1 MKRFLL
7 ILTTFMI
14 GVAAVAQVK
23 TFSLNHGFNHD
34 AKVYDDTL
42 FVACDKGLY
51 AYPLKVESGTWKV
64 YAFENRIVY
73 NFVKSG
79 SHLLAV
85 TNENEVAGR
94 KQSLLRSDDY
104 GRTFSDVTPSEA
116 LVQEVYDDYDAK
128 IIQLYQRPNDLNG
141 LFIGYPKEPDNSSS
155 VFHSSALMESSDFGL
170 HWEKKNS
177 APPCNGKMAF
187 SFNDAAHMLVCGLTP
202 NVHCSCPYIIE
213 TKDDFQN
220 LTNVPYDIVD
230 DDDQVIYHHPDY
242 SMGATSGIIF
252 HQIVFNPSSSQTL
265 LAATT
270 TGIAK
275 SDDGG
280 KTWMHTLI
288 EMSRGYYIYIGV
300 GKVCYDQTNPQTVYA
315 VRNHDDK
322 GQYGYSLYLSQ
333 DGGGSWQK
341 TYTSQVSSNASW
353 IRELLVYNDQLIL
366 IAHEDEVLCIDKN
379 DISNPTNPEP
389 DIAYRPMIEDN
400 KEWTMVYMTTRP
412 QEEDLQTFNYKQIK
426 FGSALEVDGMTF
438 KQMVCSNWENGQNG
452 PEDWKEKEEYLGEA
466 DGKVYLYNQH
476 FKNTVKIMD
485 FTLQVGDTY
494 RQIQMGDP
502 NDYMDFVVT
511 AVTDTVIATSIDK
524 TQRKCLY
531 LSRPGSTKIDDVWI
545 EGIGSLVGGVYGSL
559 VQLMGGSIPSLR
571 KCQKDGQTL
580 YEAYHPFLKEGKRWN
595 CQEYYSN
602 GWIGEKWTKDVSYVI
617 NGTTE
622 IDGKIYYKMYHV
634 TEEGSEYYCA
644 LREEDKKVWKYSSDD
659 GEKLLYDFNMSVGD
673 SYMPNEFGYNYQLTD
688 IKTMRFQYDQ
698 LLNVLYYDISE
709 HYDVSA
715 PANHIASA
723 PVVEGVGCEIGWN
736 ITNLYE
742 PQPTNGIINN
752 EILLSC
758 YEDGKCIFTADDF
771 NNISTSKPDDDIAY
785 RPMIEEGKVWKV
797 GTVPSSPDSPVQIV
811 DYYYFDGDTIIDG
824 KTCKQMWCQRYVN
837 PDYADYSALTQTS
850 SLSKVGAWY
859 EEDKKVYVCR
869 EGTQGMQMLYDFSLE
884 ANDTL
889 QFLNVDGS
897 SPFII
902 GPRQTG
908 GIDGF
913 KGVYRDIM
921 MSVSEGQNIH
931 STFWLEGIGDI
942 DGPTRIPCDPI
953 LGDPVP
959 EFLMSC
965 TVGDEVIYLNDEY
978 EDGATPEGMIALKK
992 RFDFTHTT
1000 KLQPKAPVKQENS
1013 DASISS
1019 SEREVARPKVKV
1031 PKRSGEE
1038 QTVYGEYNALQL
1050 GIHLDPLDDAYQ
1062 VNITNESGK
1071 VVYEKTINAGTI
1083 VGLSID
1089 ISAYAKGYYTV
1100 TVENSNELFTGE
1112 FETETTGIEVIYN
1125 KVETKTDIYNLQ
1137 GQRLS
1142 FLQKGL
1148 NIVNGKKVYVK

>member
-1 MKRFLL
+1 MYFCNINSNVRNMKRFLL
-7 ILTTFMI
+7 VLTTFTI

-42 FVACDKGLY
+42 FVACNNGLY

-104 GRTFSDVTPSEA
+104 GRTFSDATPSEA
-116 LVQEVYDDYDAK
+116 LVQKVYDDYDAK

-141 LFIGYPKEPDNSSS
+141 LCIGYPKEPDNSSS

-341 TYTSQVSSNASW
+341 TYTSQVSSKASW

-389 DIAYRPMIEDN
+389 DIAYRPMIED
-400 KEWTMVYMTTRP
+400 
-412 QEEDLQTFNYKQIK
+412 D
-426 FGSALEVDGMTF
+426 
-438 KQMVCSNWENGQNG
+438 
-452 PEDWKEKEEYLGEA
+452 
-466 DGKVYLYNQH
+466 
-476 FKNTVKIMD
+476 
-485 FTLQVGDTY
+485 
-494 RQIQMGDP
+494 
-502 NDYMDFVVT
+502 
-511 AVTDTVIATSIDK
+511 
-524 TQRKCLY
+524 
-531 LSRPGSTKIDDVWI
+531 
-545 EGIGSLVGGVYGSL
+545 
-559 VQLMGGSIPSLR
+559 
-571 KCQKDGQTL
+571 
-580 YEAYHPFLKEGKRWN
+580 
-595 CQEYYSN
+595 
-602 GWIGEKWTKDVSYVI
+602 
-617 NGTTE
+617 
-622 IDGKIYYKMYHV
+622 
-634 TEEGSEYYCA
+634 
-644 LREEDKKVWKYSSDD
+644 
-659 GEKLLYDFNMSVGD
+659 
-673 SYMPNEFGYNYQLTD
+673 
-688 IKTMRFQYDQ
+688 
-698 LLNVLYYDISE
+698 
-709 HYDVSA
+709 
-715 PANHIASA
+715 
-723 PVVEGVGCEIGWN
+723 
-736 ITNLYE
+736 
-742 PQPTNGIINN
+742 
-752 EILLSC
+752 
-758 YEDGKCIFTADDF
+758 
-771 NNISTSKPDDDIAY
+771 
-785 RPMIEEGKVWKV
+785 KVWKV
-797 GTVPSSPDSPVQIV
+797 GGKDSGNPVKFV
-811 DYYYFDGDTIIDG
+811 TYYYFDGDTIIGG
-824 KTCKQMWCQRYVN
+824 KTCKQMMCQRYLS
-837 PDYADYSALTQTS
+837 PDCPHSSFYDYWAQLP

-889 QFLNVDGS
+889 MLNDYQPYYTV
-897 SPFII
+897 
-902 GPRQTG
+902 GPKQTG
-908 GIDGF
+908 GLKGF

-921 MSVSEGQNIH
+921 IAQNGDYC
-931 STFWLEGIGDI
+931 TTWLEGVGGI
-942 DGPTRIPCDPI
+942 DGPLRNVYPETGSDPQ
-953 LGDPVP
+953 
-959 EFLMSC
+959 FLMSC

-1000 KLQPKAPVKQENS
+1000 KLQPKAPIKRENS

-1038 QTVYGEYNALQL
+1038 QTVYGEYNDKLL
-1050 GIHLDPLDDAYQ
+1050 GINLDPLDDAYQ

-1089 ISAYAKGYYTV
+1089 ISAYAKGRYTV

-1112 FETETTGIEVIYN
+1112 FETETTGIEETIYN
-1125 KVETKTDIYNLQ
+1125 KVETKTEIYNLQ

-1142 FLQKGL
+1142 TLQKGL

>member
-1 MKRFLL
+1 
-7 ILTTFMI
+7 MI

-170 HWEKKNS
+170 HWEEKNS

-252 HQIVFNPSSSQTL
+252 HQIVFSPSSSQTL

-300 GKVCYDQTNPQTVYA
+300 GKVCYDQSNPQTVYA
-315 VRNHDDK
+315 VRNHEDK

-341 TYTSQVSSNASW
+341 THTGQVSSKASW

-389 DIAYRPMIEDN
+389 DIAYRPMIED
-400 KEWTMVYMTTRP
+400 
-412 QEEDLQTFNYKQIK
+412 D
-426 FGSALEVDGMTF
+426 
-438 KQMVCSNWENGQNG
+438 
-452 PEDWKEKEEYLGEA
+452 
-466 DGKVYLYNQH
+466 
-476 FKNTVKIMD
+476 
-485 FTLQVGDTY
+485 
-494 RQIQMGDP
+494 
-502 NDYMDFVVT
+502 
-511 AVTDTVIATSIDK
+511 
-524 TQRKCLY
+524 
-531 LSRPGSTKIDDVWI
+531 
-545 EGIGSLVGGVYGSL
+545 
-559 VQLMGGSIPSLR
+559 
-571 KCQKDGQTL
+571 
-580 YEAYHPFLKEGKRWN
+580 
-595 CQEYYSN
+595 
-602 GWIGEKWTKDVSYVI
+602 
-617 NGTTE
+617 
-622 IDGKIYYKMYHV
+622 
-634 TEEGSEYYCA
+634 
-644 LREEDKKVWKYSSDD
+644 
-659 GEKLLYDFNMSVGD
+659 
-673 SYMPNEFGYNYQLTD
+673 
-688 IKTMRFQYDQ
+688 
-698 LLNVLYYDISE
+698 
-709 HYDVSA
+709 
-715 PANHIASA
+715 
-723 PVVEGVGCEIGWN
+723 
-736 ITNLYE
+736 
-742 PQPTNGIINN
+742 
-752 EILLSC
+752 
-758 YEDGKCIFTADDF
+758 
-771 NNISTSKPDDDIAY
+771 
-785 RPMIEEGKVWKV
+785 KVWKV
-797 GTVPSSPDSPVQIV
+797 GGKDSGNPVKFV
-811 DYYYFDGDTIIDG
+811 TYYYFDGDTIIGG
-824 KTCKQMWCQRYVN
+824 KTCKQMMCQRYLS
-837 PDYADYSALTQTS
+837 PDCPHSSFYDYWAQLP

-869 EGTQGMQMLYDFSLE
+869 EGTQGMHMLYDFSLE

-889 QFLNVDGS
+889 MLNDYQPYYTV
-897 SPFII
+897 
-902 GPRQTG
+902 GPKQTG
-908 GIDGF
+908 GLKGF

-921 MSVSEGQNIH
+921 LCGQDIYI
-931 STFWLEGIGDI
+931 TTWLEGVGGI
-942 DGPTRIPCDPI
+942 DGPLRNVYPETESDPQ
-953 LGDPVP
+953 
-959 EFLMSC
+959 FLMSC

-1000 KLQPKAPVKQENS
+1000 KLQPKAPIKRENN

-1038 QTVYGEYNALQL
+1038 QTVYGEYSALQL
-1050 GIHLDPLDDAYQ
+1050 GIRLDPLDDAYL

-1089 ISAYAKGYYTV
+1089 ISAYAKGRYTV

-1125 KVETKTDIYNLQ
+1125 KVETKSVIYNLQ

-1142 FLQKGL
+1142 SLQKGL

>member
-1 MKRFLL
+1 MYFCNINSNVRNMKRFLL
-7 ILTTFMI
+7 VLTTFMI

-42 FVACDKGLY
+42 FVACNNGLY

-141 LFIGYPKEPDNSSS
+141 LFIGYPKEPDNSS

-177 APPCNGKMAF
+177 APPCNGKMTF

-252 HQIVFNPSSSQTL
+252 HQIVFSPSSSQTL

-288 EMSRGYYIYIGV
+288 ENAPGHYYIYIGV
-300 GKVCYDQTNPQTVYA
+300 GKVCYDQSNPQTVYA
-315 VRNHDDK
+315 VRNHEDK

-341 TYTSQVSSNASW
+341 TYTGQVSSKASW

-400 KEWTMVYMTTRP
+400 KEWTMVYMGAVP
-412 QEEDLQTFNYKQIK
+412 PEYQHTFSYKQIK
-426 FGSALEVDGMTF
+426 LGSEIEVDGMTF

-452 PEDWKEKEEYLGEA
+452 PEDWKETEEYLGEA

-494 RQIQMGDP
+494 LQKQMGDS
-502 NDYMDFVVT
+502 NHYMDFIVT
-511 AVTDTVIATSIDK
+511 AVTDTVIATSSDK
-524 TQRKCLY
+524 TPRKCLY
-531 LSRPGSTKIDDVWI
+531 LSRPGSTDIDDVWI

-559 VQLMGGSIPSLR
+559 VQLMGGAIPSLR
-571 KCQKDGQTL
+571 KCQIDGQTL

-622 IDGKIYYKMYHV
+622 IDGKIYYKMYRV
-634 TEEGSEYYCA
+634 SEEGSEYNCA

-742 PQPTNGIINN
+742 PQPTNGIIHRENF
-752 EILLSC
+752 LSC
-758 YEDGKCIFTADDF
+758 YEDGKCIFTVDDF
-771 NNISTSKPDDDIAY
+771 NKLTNPEPDIAY

-797 GTVPSSPDSPVQIV
+797 GTIPSSPDSPVQIV

-824 KTCKQMWCQRYVN
+824 KTCKQMWCQRYVS
-837 PDYADYSALTQTS
+837 PDNADYSALTQTP

-889 QFLNVDGS
+889 MLNDYQPYYTV
-897 SPFII
+897 
-902 GPRQTG
+902 GPKQTG
-908 GIDGF
+908 GLKGF

-921 MSVSEGQNIH
+921 LCGQDIYI
-931 STFWLEGIGDI
+931 TTWLEGVGGI
-942 DGPTRIPCDPI
+942 DGPLRNVYPETGSDPQ
-953 LGDPVP
+953 
-959 EFLMSC
+959 FLMSC

-978 EDGATPEGMIALKK
+978 EDGATPKDMAKK

-1000 KLQPKAPVKQENS
+1000 KLQPKNP
-1013 DASISS
+1013 
-1019 SEREVARPKVKV
+1019 RR
-1031 PKRSGEE
+1031 GEE
-1038 QTVYGEYNALQL
+1038 ELSLYGEYNALQL

-1062 VNITNESGK
+1062 VSITNESGK

-1112 FETETTGIEVIYN
+1112 FETETTGIEETIYN
-1125 KVETKTDIYNLQ
+1125 KVETKTEIYNLQ
-1137 GQRLS
+1137 GQRIHS
-1142 FLQKGL
+1142 LQKGL
-1148 NIVNGKKVYVK
+1148 NIYGGRKIVK

>member
-1 MKRFLL
+1 M
-7 ILTTFMI
+7 
-14 GVAAVAQVK
+14 
-23 TFSLNHGFNHD
+23 
-34 AKVYDDTL
+34 
-42 FVACDKGLY
+42 
-51 AYPLKVESGTWKV
+51 
-64 YAFENRIVY
+64 
-73 NFVKSG
+73 
-79 SHLLAV
+79 AV

-116 LVQEVYDDYDAK
+116 LVQKVYDDYDAK

-202 NVHCSCPYIIE
+202 NVHCCCPYIIE

-220 LTNVPYDIVD
+220 LTNVPVD

-252 HQIVFNPSSSQTL
+252 HQIVFSPSSSQTL

-288 EMSRGYYIYIGV
+288 ENAPGHYYIYIGE
-300 GKVCYDQTNPQTVYA
+300 GKVCYDQSNPQTVYA
-315 VRNHDDK
+315 VRNHEDK

-341 TYTSQVSSNASW
+341 THTGQVSSKASW

-412 QEEDLQTFNYKQIK
+412 PEEDLQTFNYKQIK

-452 PEDWKEKEEYLGEA
+452 PEDWKETEEYLGEA

-494 RQIQMGDP
+494 LQKQMGDS
-502 NDYMDFVVT
+502 NHYMDFIVT
-511 AVTDTVIATSIDK
+511 AVTDTVIATSSDK
-524 TQRKCLY
+524 TPRKCLY
-531 LSRPGSTKIDDVWI
+531 LSRPGSTDIDDVWI

-580 YEAYHPFLKEGKRWN
+580 YEAYHPFLKEGKTWN

-602 GWIGEKWTKDVSYVI
+602 GWIGEEWTKDVSYVI

-715 PANHIASA
+715 SANHIASA

-742 PQPTNGIINN
+742 PQPTNGIIHRENF
-752 EILLSC
+752 LSC
-758 YEDGKCIFTADDF
+758 YEDGKCIFTVDDF
-771 NNISTSKPDDDIAY
+771 NKLTNPEPDIAY
-785 RPMIEEGKVWKV
+785 RPMIEDDKVWKV
-797 GTVPSSPDSPVQIV
+797 GGKDSGNPVKFV
-811 DYYYFDGDTIIDG
+811 TYYYFDGDTIIGG
-824 KTCKQMWCQRYVN
+824 KTCKQMMCQRYLS
-837 PDYADYSALTQTS
+837 PDCPHSSFYDYWAQLP

-869 EGTQGMQMLYDFSLE
+869 EGTQGMHMLYDFSLE

-889 QFLNVDGS
+889 MLNDYQPYYTV
-897 SPFII
+897 
-902 GPRQTG
+902 GPKQTG
-908 GIDGF
+908 GLKGF

-921 MSVSEGQNIH
+921 LCGQDIYI
-931 STFWLEGIGDI
+931 TTWLEGVGGI
-942 DGPTRIPCDPI
+942 DGPLRNVYPETESDPQ
-953 LGDPVP
+953 
-959 EFLMSC
+959 FLMSC

-978 EDGATPEGMIALKK
+978 EDGATPEGMTALKK

-1000 KLQPKAPVKQENS
+1000 KLQPKAPIKRENS

-1050 GIHLDPLDDAYQ
+1050 GIRLDPLDDAYQ

-1089 ISAYAKGYYTV
+1089 ISAYAKGRYTV

-1112 FETETTGIEVIYN
+1112 FETETTGIEETIYN
-1125 KVETKTDIYNLQ
+1125 KVETKTEIYNLQ

-1142 FLQKGL
+1142 SLQKGL
-1148 NIVNGKKVYVK
+1148 NIYGGKKIVK

>member
-1 MKRFLL
+1 
-7 ILTTFMI
+7 MI

-42 FVACDKGLY
+42 FVACNNGLY

-64 YAFENRIVY
+64 YAFENHIVY

-128 IIQLYQRPNDLNG
+128 IIQLFQRPNDPNG

-213 TKDDFQN
+213 TMDDFQN

-252 HQIVFNPSSSQTL
+252 HQIVFSPSSSQTL

-288 EMSRGYYIYIGV
+288 ENAPGHYYIYIGV

-315 VRNHDDK
+315 VRNHEDK

-341 TYTSQVSSNASW
+341 TYTSQVSSKASW

-389 DIAYRPMIEDN
+389 DIAYRPMIED
-400 KEWTMVYMTTRP
+400 
-412 QEEDLQTFNYKQIK
+412 D
-426 FGSALEVDGMTF
+426 
-438 KQMVCSNWENGQNG
+438 
-452 PEDWKEKEEYLGEA
+452 
-466 DGKVYLYNQH
+466 
-476 FKNTVKIMD
+476 
-485 FTLQVGDTY
+485 
-494 RQIQMGDP
+494 
-502 NDYMDFVVT
+502 
-511 AVTDTVIATSIDK
+511 
-524 TQRKCLY
+524 
-531 LSRPGSTKIDDVWI
+531 
-545 EGIGSLVGGVYGSL
+545 
-559 VQLMGGSIPSLR
+559 
-571 KCQKDGQTL
+571 
-580 YEAYHPFLKEGKRWN
+580 
-595 CQEYYSN
+595 
-602 GWIGEKWTKDVSYVI
+602 
-617 NGTTE
+617 
-622 IDGKIYYKMYHV
+622 
-634 TEEGSEYYCA
+634 
-644 LREEDKKVWKYSSDD
+644 
-659 GEKLLYDFNMSVGD
+659 
-673 SYMPNEFGYNYQLTD
+673 
-688 IKTMRFQYDQ
+688 
-698 LLNVLYYDISE
+698 
-709 HYDVSA
+709 
-715 PANHIASA
+715 
-723 PVVEGVGCEIGWN
+723 
-736 ITNLYE
+736 
-742 PQPTNGIINN
+742 
-752 EILLSC
+752 
-758 YEDGKCIFTADDF
+758 
-771 NNISTSKPDDDIAY
+771 
-785 RPMIEEGKVWKV
+785 KVWKV
-797 GTVPSSPDSPVQIV
+797 GGKDSGNPVKFV
-811 DYYYFDGDTIIDG
+811 TYYYFDGDTIIGG
-824 KTCKQMWCQRYVN
+824 KTCKQMMCQRYLS
-837 PDYADYSALTQTS
+837 PDCPHSSFYDYWAQLP

-869 EGTQGMQMLYDFSLE
+869 EGTQGMHMLYDFSLE

-889 QFLNVDGS
+889 MLNDYQPYYTV
-897 SPFII
+897 
-902 GPRQTG
+902 GPKQTG
-908 GIDGF
+908 GLKGF

-921 MSVSEGQNIH
+921 LCGQDIYI
-931 STFWLEGIGDI
+931 TTWLEGVGGI
-942 DGPTRIPCDPI
+942 DGPLRNVYPETESDPQ
-953 LGDPVP
+953 
-959 EFLMSC
+959 FLMSC

-978 EDGATPEGMIALKK
+978 EDGATPKDMAKK

-1000 KLQPKAPVKQENS
+1000 KLQPKNP
-1013 DASISS
+1013 
-1019 SEREVARPKVKV
+1019 RR
-1031 PKRSGEE
+1031 GEE
-1038 QTVYGEYNALQL
+1038 ELSLYGEYNALQL

-1062 VNITNESGK
+1062 VRITNESGK

-1089 ISAYAKGYYTV
+1089 ISAYAKGRYTV

-1112 FETETTGIEVIYN
+1112 FETETTGIEETIYN
-1125 KVETKTDIYNLQ
+1125 KVETKTEIYNLQ
-1137 GQRLS
+1137 GQRIHS
-1142 FLQKGL
+1142 LQKGL
-1148 NIVNGKKVYVK
+1148 NIYGGRKIVK